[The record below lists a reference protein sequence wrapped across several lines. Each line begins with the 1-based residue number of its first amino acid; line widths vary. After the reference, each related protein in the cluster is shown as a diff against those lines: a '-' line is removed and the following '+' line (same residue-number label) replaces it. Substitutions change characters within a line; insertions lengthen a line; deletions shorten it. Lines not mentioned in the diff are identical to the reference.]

1 MDLSDQQLERYA
13 RHIILKEVG
22 GAGQAKLLRSRV
34 AIIGA
39 GGLGSPLLMY
49 LAAAGVGTLGL
60 IDDDVVSLSNLQ
72 RQIVHASDRIGAAKT
87 TSAREAISA
96 INPDVTLECH
106 ELRITADNA
115 EELLSGYD
123 VVADGSDNF
132 ATRLAVSDACVAL
145 KTTLV
150 SGAIAGFEGQ
160 LATFKPHAAT
170 DSEGLPCYRCFLPEH
185 PGEAAELSCSDQG
198 ILGAVAGVVGTMQ
211 AVEVLKEL
219 LELGNSLAGQ
229 LLLYD
234 ALSAKSRLIRLPKDP
249 SCAVCGSGAA

>member
-1 MDLSDQQLERYA
+1 MNLSDQELERYA

-22 GAGQAKLLRSRV
+22 GTGQAKLLKSKV

-72 RQIVHASDRIGAAKT
+72 RQIVHATKRVGVAKT
-87 TSAREAISA
+87 VSAKESLAA
-96 INPDVTLECH
+96 INPDIKLECH
-106 ELRITADNA
+106 NLRITADNA
-115 EELLSGYD
+115 AELLTGYD
-123 VVADGSDNF
+123 IVADGSDNF
-132 ATRLAVSDACVAL
+132 TTRLAVADACVAL
-145 KTTLV
+145 KITLV

-160 LATFKPHAAT
+160 LATFKPHAA
-170 DSEGLPCYRCFLPEH
+170 DDLPCYRCFLPEH
-185 PGEAAELSCSDQG
+185 PGEAAERSCSDQG

-219 LELGNSLAGQ
+219 LDLGNSLAGQ
-229 LLLYD
+229 LMLYD
-234 ALSAKSRLIRLPKDP
+234 SLGPRFRTIRLPKDP
-249 SCAVCGSGAA
+249 GCKVCGKA

>member
-22 GAGQAKLLRSRV
+22 GAGQARLLKARV

-60 IDDDVVSLSNLQ
+60 FDDDVVSLSNLQ
-72 RQIVHASDRIGAAKT
+72 RQIVHASDRVGAPKTDSAK
-87 TSAREAISA
+87 EAIAA
-96 INPDVTLECH
+96 INPDVEMECH
-106 ELRITADNA
+106 TVRITSDNA
-115 EELLSGYD
+115 KELLAGYD
-123 VVADGSDNF
+123 IVADGSDNF
-132 ATRLAVSDACVAL
+132 ETRLAVSDACVAL
-145 KTTLV
+145 KITLV

-160 LATFKPHAAT
+160 LATFKPHAAS
-170 DSEGLPCYRCFLPEH
+170 DRPCYRCFLPEH
-185 PGEAAELSCSDQG
+185 PGEAAERSCSDQG

-219 LELGNSLAGQ
+219 LGLGNSLAGQ
-229 LLLYD
+229 LILYD
-234 ALSAKSRLIRLPKDP
+234 SLGPRTRLIGLPKDP
-249 SCAVCGSGAA
+249 LCPGCGGGDR